1 MKTHENPPG
10 TMKNHEN
17 LHFAF
22 LQHILSTLRL
32 NRTPL
37 IQKTLRDKHGA
48 FKKVIIFHYKHT
60 LFVTNRG
67 IQLTFKCLDCETR
80 RWYWWSC
87 QVGLV
92 LLFTVHF
99 LELMSMSTRPPKES
113 WVTEFFP
120 SVKEKFIPKFWETPN
135 MSPNSKTTLS
145 PDLGI
150 RESTILKWSKHSVKA
165 SNKMLEGE
173 TVSGRSRHRSNHARN
188 RVPSVVAGHQFQE
201 FGCIGPESR
210 IFPTTV
216 IVTHPGFCSKTNHF
230 STHLPSPNLLF
241 RICC

>member
-1 MKTHENPPG
+1 MSGLCRTYLLNISYQGNQVFPCPSQPVTVVAALFGRATQIAKVRSFLKHMK
-10 TMKNHEN
+10 
-17 LHFAF
+17 
-22 LQHILSTLRL
+22 LQ
-32 NRTPL
+32 
-37 IQKTLRDKHGA
+37 K
-48 FKKVIIFHYKHT
+48 
-60 LFVTNRG
+60 FVTFDSCLRG
-67 IQLTFKCLDCETR
+67 ERCE
-80 RWYWWSC
+80 
-87 QVGLV
+87 
-92 LLFTVHF
+92 
-99 LELMSMSTRPPKES
+99 
-113 WVTEFFP
+113 
-120 SVKEKFIPKFWETPN
+120 
-135 MSPNSKTTLS
+135 
-145 PDLGI
+145 
-150 RESTILKWSKHSVKA
+150 REYNLLKWSKHSVKA